1 MEFKNLIVDIQ
12 KPIAIVTVNRPKV
25 LNALNLE
32 TVGELGAAFT
42 MLDANPDVRAIIM
55 TGSGEKA
62 FVAGADITEFRG
74 KTAPEMLPFAK
85 KGHDVARIMESMGKP
100 IIAAVNGYAL
110 GGGCEMSMACDMR
123 FAADTAKFGQ
133 PEILLGLIPGMGG
146 TQRLARLVGLGIA
159 RELVYAGEQIT
170 AQRAYEIGLVNRIFP
185 AAQLMEETK
194 KFALKLAAKP
204 SHALKMAKLAM
215 NYGYDLSLDN
225 GLMVETQCFAQCW
238 SHPDL
243 EEGVSAFIDKRKPDF
258 HKD

>member
-1 MEFKNLIVDIQ
+1 MEFKNLIVDVQ

-32 TVGELGAAFT
+32 TVGELGEAFA
-42 MLDANPDVRAIIM
+42 MLDAISDVRAIIM

-74 KTAPEMLPFAK
+74 KAAPEMFPFAK

-110 GGGCEMSMACDMR
+110 GGGCEMAMACDMR
-123 FAADTAKFGQ
+123 FASENAKFGQ

-146 TQRLARLVGLGIA
+146 TQRLSRLVGLGIA
-159 RELVYAGEQIT
+159 RELIYGGEQIT
-170 AQRAYEIGLVNRIFP
+170 AQRAYEIGLVNRVFP
-185 AAQLMEETK
+185 AERLMEETTA
-194 KFALKLAAKP
+194 FALKLAAKP

-225 GLMVETQCFAQCW
+225 GLMVETMSFAQCW

-243 EEGVSAFIDKRKPDF
+243 EEGVSAFIEKRKADF

>member
-1 MEFKNLIVDIQ
+1 MEFKNLIVEIER
-12 KPIAIVTVNRPKV
+12 PIAIVTVNRPKV

-32 TVGELGAAFT
+32 TVGELGAAYT
-42 MLDANPDVRAIIM
+42 MLEANPDVRAIIM

-74 KTAPEMLPFAK
+74 KTAPEMIPFAK

-110 GGGCEMSMACDMR
+110 GGGCEMAMACDMR

-146 TQRLARLVGLGIA
+146 TQRLSRLVGLGIA
-159 RELVYAGEQIT
+159 RELVYGGEQIT
-170 AQRAYEIGLVNRIFP
+170 AQRAYEIGLVNRVFP
-185 AAQLMEETK
+185 AAQLLEETK

-243 EEGVSAFIDKRKPDF
+243 EEGVSAFIDKRKADF

>member
-1 MEFKNLIVDIQ
+1 MEFKNLSVEIE

-42 MLDANPDVRAIIM
+42 MLEANPDVRAIVV

-74 KTAPEMLPFAK
+74 KTSPEMIPFAK

-110 GGGCEMSMACDMR
+110 GGGCELAMACDMR
-123 FAADTAKFGQ
+123 FASETAKFGQ
-133 PEILLGLIPGMGG
+133 PEILLGLIPGLGG
-146 TQRLARLVGLGIA
+146 TQRLSRLVGQGIA
-159 RELVYAGEQIT
+159 RELIYGGEQIT
-170 AQRAYEIGLVNRIFP
+170 AQRAYEIGLVNRVFP
-185 AAQLMEETK
+185 ADQLMEKTK
-194 KFALKLAAKP
+194 EFALKLAAKP
-204 SHALKMAKLAM
+204 SHALKMAKTAI
-215 NYGYDLSLDN
+215 NNGYDLSLDA
-225 GLMVETQCFAQCW
+225 GLIVETQCFAQCW

-243 EEGVSAFIDKRKPDF
+243 EEGVAAFIEKRKAAF

>member
-1 MEFKNLIVDIQ
+1 MEFKNLIVEIE

-32 TVGELGAAFT
+32 TVGELGAAYA
-42 MLDANPDVRAIIM
+42 MLEANPDVRAIIM

-74 KTAPEMLPFAK
+74 KTAPEMIPFAK

-110 GGGCEMSMACDMR
+110 GGGCEMAMACDMR

-146 TQRLARLVGLGIA
+146 TQRLSRLVGLGIA
-159 RELVYAGEQIT
+159 RELVYGGEQIT
-170 AQRAYEIGLVNRIFP
+170 AQRAYEIGLVNRVFP
-185 AAQLMEETK
+185 AAQLLEETK

-243 EEGVSAFIDKRKPDF
+243 EEGVSAFIDKRKADF

>member
-1 MEFKNLIVDIQ
+1 MEFKNLIVEIER
-12 KPIAIVTVNRPKV
+12 PIAIVTVNRPKV

-32 TVGELGAAFT
+32 TVGELGAAYT
-42 MLDANPDVRAIIM
+42 MLEANPDVRAIIM

-74 KTAPEMLPFAK
+74 KTAPEMIPFAK

-110 GGGCEMSMACDMR
+110 GGGCEMAMACDMR

-146 TQRLARLVGLGIA
+146 TQRLSRLVGLGIA
-159 RELVYAGEQIT
+159 RELVYGGEQIT
-170 AQRAYEIGLVNRIFP
+170 AQRAYEIGLVNRVFP
-185 AAQLMEETK
+185 AAQLLEETK
-194 KFALKLAAKP
+194 RFALKLAAKP

-243 EEGVSAFIDKRKPDF
+243 EEGVSAFIDKRKADF

>member
-110 GGGCEMSMACDMR
+110 GGGCEMAMACDMR

>member
-1 MEFKNLIVDIQ
+1 MEFNNLTVEIE

-32 TVGELGAAFT
+32 TVAELGAAFS
-42 MLDANPDVRAIIM
+42 MLDADENVHAIIM

-85 KGHDVARIMESMGKP
+85 LGHDSARIMESMGTP
-100 IIAAVNGYAL
+100 IIAAVNGFAL
-110 GGGCEMSMACDMR
+110 GGGCEMAMACDMR
-123 FAADTAKFGQ
+123 FASETAQFGQ

-159 RELVYAGEQIT
+159 RELIYSGDRIT
-170 AQRAYEIGLVNRIFP
+170 AQRAYEIGLVNKVFP
-185 AAQLMEETK
+185 ADQLMEETK

-225 GLMVETQCFAQCW
+225 ALMVETQCFAQCW
-238 SHPDL
+238 SSPDL
-243 EEGVSAFIDKRKPDF
+243 EEGVGAFVEKRKANF
-258 HKD
+258 HPE

>member
-1 MEFKNLIVDIQ
+1 MEFKNLIVEIER
-12 KPIAIVTVNRPKV
+12 PIAVITVNRPKV

-32 TVGELGAAFT
+32 TVGELGAAFS
-42 MLDANPDVRAIIM
+42 MLDANDDVRAIIL

-123 FAADTAKFGQ
+123 FASENAKFGQ

-159 RELVYAGEQIT
+159 HELVYGGEQIT
-170 AQRAYEIGLVNRIFP
+170 AQRAYEIGLVNRVFP
-185 AAQLMEETK
+185 ADQLIEETK

-204 SHALKMAKLAM
+204 SHALKMCKLAM

-225 GLMVETQCFAQCW
+225 ALMLETQCFGQCW

-243 EEGVSAFIDKRKPDF
+243 EEGTGAFVEKRKANFHPD
-258 HKD
+258 

>member
-1 MEFKNLIVDIQ
+1 MEFKNLIVEIE
-12 KPIAIVTVNRPKV
+12 KPIAIGTVNRPKV

-32 TVGELGAAFT
+32 TVGELGAAYA
-42 MLDANPDVRAIIM
+42 MLEANPDVRAIIM

-74 KTAPEMLPFAK
+74 KTAPEMIPFAK

-110 GGGCEMSMACDMR
+110 GGGCEMAMACDMR

-146 TQRLARLVGLGIA
+146 TQRLSRLVGLGIA
-159 RELVYAGEQIT
+159 RELVYGGEQIT
-170 AQRAYEIGLVNRIFP
+170 AQRAYEIGLVNRVFP
-185 AAQLMEETK
+185 AAQLLEETK

-243 EEGVSAFIDKRKPDF
+243 EEGVSAFIDKRKADF

>member
-1 MEFKNLIVDIQ
+1 MEFKNLIVDVS
-12 KPIAIVTVNRPKV
+12 KPIAVVTVNRPKV
-25 LNALNLE
+25 LNALNME
-32 TVGELGAAFT
+32 TVGELGAAFS
-42 MLDANPDVRAIIM
+42 MLEADDRVRAIIM

-74 KTAPEMLPFAK
+74 KAAPEMIPFAK

-110 GGGCEMSMACDMR
+110 GGGCEMAMACDMR
-123 FAADTAKFGQ
+123 FASENAKFGQ

-159 RELVYAGEQIT
+159 RELVYGGEQIT
-170 AQRAYEIGLVNRIFP
+170 AQRAYEIGLVNRVFP
-185 AAQLMEETK
+185 ADKLMEEARA
-194 KFALKLAAKP
+194 FALKLAGRP
-204 SHALKMAKLAM
+204 SHALKMAKLAV
-215 NYGYDLSLDN
+215 NYGYDLTLDA
-225 GLMVETQCFAQCW
+225 GLMLETQCFAQCW

-243 EEGVSAFIDKRKPDF
+243 EEGVGAFIEKRKADF